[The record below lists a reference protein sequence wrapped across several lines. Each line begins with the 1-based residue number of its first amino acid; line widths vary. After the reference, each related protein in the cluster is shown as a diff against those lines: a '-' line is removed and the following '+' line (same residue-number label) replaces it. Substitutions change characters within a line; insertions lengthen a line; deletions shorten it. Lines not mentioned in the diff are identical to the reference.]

1 VGRLRGEVAVV
12 TGATSGLGREVAR
25 VLAAEGARVVVSGR
39 DEGRG
44 ETVAGAIRDAG
55 GRLPGQRRVRD
66 AGRRD
71 RAPGRRQQRAAR
83 HRPLVADQACVD
95 ILFYCI

>member
-12 TGATSGLGREVAR
+12 TGATSRLGREVAR

-44 ETVAGAIRDAG
+44 A
-55 GRLPGQRRVRD
+55 
-66 AGRRD
+66 
-71 RAPGRRQQRAAR
+71 
-83 HRPLVADQACVD
+83 
-95 ILFYCI
+95 